1 MYAHAAAVETPRG
14 RRMTDPPGS
23 VAGVQA
29 PANQRAV
36 RRHNLGVV
44 LRHVVDRGPRSRATI
59 AVETGL
65 NKSTV
70 SSLVTELI
78 ELGLLVERGTQRTGT
93 VGRPGLVV
101 DIAGAGA
108 AGVGLEVN
116 VDYLAVRVTDLAG
129 QERHRA
135 LEAADNR
142 GREPDEVLDRL
153 AELARAALADLAE
166 QGVTPVGI
174 TVALPG
180 LVDAAGGTLLVAP
193 NLHWNDIPVAAA
205 LTARIGDALP
215 VTADN
220 EANLAALAELR
231 EGAGRELREFVHV
244 SGEVGIGAGVI
255 LDGELFR
262 GAHGFGGEFGHVTV
276 EPEGLDCACG
286 SRGCL
291 ETRAGLEA
299 LLAAAGEAGEPGS
312 TASERVAGLAARAA
326 AEEQL
331 ALDALTDAGRW
342 LGVALGSAANLLDPQ
357 AFVLGGFLAPLAPY
371 LRPAAEEELQRR
383 VLGARRALPDVLTS
397 PLGPEAASRGAAVLA
412 LRGVLADPSMLG

>member
-1 MYAHAAAVETPRG
+1 MQP
-14 RRMTDPPGS
+14 
-23 VAGVQA
+23 

-36 RRHNLGVV
+36 RRHNLGIV
-44 LRHVVDRGPRSRATI
+44 LRHVVEQGARSRATI
-59 AVETGL
+59 ALETGL

-78 ELGLLVERGTQRTGT
+78 DFGLLVERGTERTGS

-108 AGVGLEVN
+108 AGLGLEVN
-116 VDYLAVRVTDLAG
+116 VDYLAARVTDLAG
-129 QERHRA
+129 EERHRA

-142 GREPDEVLDRL
+142 GREPSEVLDRL
-153 AELARAALADLAE
+153 CVLAKAALDDLAG

-180 LVDAAGGTLLVAP
+180 LVDAASGTLLVAP
-193 NLHWNDIPVAAA
+193 NLHWEDIPVVDELAER
-205 LTARIGDALP
+205 LGGDLP
-215 VTADN
+215 LAADN
-220 EANLAALAELR
+220 EANLAGVAELR
-231 EGAGRELREFVHV
+231 EGAGRGLRDFVHV

-255 LDGELFR
+255 LGGELFR
-262 GAHGFGGEFGHVTV
+262 GAHGFGGEFGHMTV
-276 EPEGLDCACG
+276 EAEGLPCACG

-299 LLAAAGEAGEPGS
+299 LLEAAGEAPEPGA
-312 TASERVAGLAARAA
+312 TAAESVAGLAARADAGERA
-326 AEEQL
+326 AVD
-331 ALDALTDAGRW
+331 ALDTAGRW

-357 AFVLGGFLAPLAPY
+357 AFVLGGFLAQLAPH
-371 LRPAAEEELQRR
+371 LRPAAEAELHAR
-383 VLGARRALPDVLTS
+383 VLGARRGLPDVLSS

-412 LRGVLADPSMLG
+412 MRGVLADPGVLA

>member
-1 MYAHAAAVETPRG
+1 MQP
-14 RRMTDPPGS
+14 
-23 VAGVQA
+23 

-36 RRHNLGVV
+36 RRHNLGIV
-44 LRHVVDRGPRSRATI
+44 LRHVVEQGARSRATI

-78 ELGLLVERGTQRTGT
+78 DFGLLVERGTERTGS

-108 AGVGLEVN
+108 AGLGLEVN
-116 VDYLAVRVTDLAG
+116 VDYLAARVTDLAG
-129 QERHRA
+129 DERHRV

-142 GREPDEVLDRL
+142 GREPSEVLDRL
-153 AELARAALADLAE
+153 CVLAKAALDDLAA

-180 LVDAAGGTLLVAP
+180 LVDAASGTLLVAP
-193 NLHWNDIPVAAA
+193 NLHWEDIPVVDELAER
-205 LTARIGDALP
+205 LGGDLP
-215 VTADN
+215 LAADN
-220 EANLAALAELR
+220 EANLAAVAELR
-231 EGAGRELREFVHV
+231 EGAGRGLHEFVHV

-255 LDGELFR
+255 LGGELFR
-262 GAHGFGGEFGHVTV
+262 GAHGFGGEFGHMTV
-276 EPEGLDCACG
+276 EAEGLPCACG

-299 LLAAAGEAGEPGS
+299 LLEAAGESPAPGA
-312 TASERVAGLAARAA
+312 TAAESVAGLAARADA
-326 AEEQL
+326 GERA
-331 ALDALTDAGRW
+331 ALDALDTAGRW

-357 AFVLGGFLAPLAPY
+357 AFVLGGFLAQLSPH
-371 LRPAAEEELQRR
+371 LRPAAEAELRAR
-383 VLGARRALPDVLTS
+383 VLGARRGLPDVLSS

-412 LRGVLADPSMLG
+412 LRGVLADPGVLA

>member
-1 MYAHAAAVETPRG
+1 MHP
-14 RRMTDPPGS
+14 
-23 VAGVQA
+23 

-44 LRHVVDRGPRSRATI
+44 LRHVVARGSRSRATI

-78 ELGLLVERGTQRTGT
+78 ELGLLVERGTERTGT

-129 QERHRA
+129 TERHRS
-135 LEAADNR
+135 LEEADNR
-142 GREPDEVLDRL
+142 GREPGEVLDRL
-153 AELARAALADLAE
+153 AVLARAALDDLEDQDVA
-166 QGVTPVGI
+166 PVGI

-180 LVDAAGGTLLVAP
+180 LVDAVTGTLLVAP
-193 NLHWNDIPVAAA
+193 NLHWEDIDVVGA
-205 LTARIGDALP
+205 LAGRLGGALP

-220 EANLAALAELR
+220 EANLAALAELH
-231 EGAGRELREFVHV
+231 EGAGRGLSDVVHV
-244 SGEVGIGAGVI
+244 SGEVGIGAGVV
-255 LDGELFR
+255 LGGELFR
-262 GAHGFGGEFGHVTV
+262 GAHGFGGEFGHMTV
-276 EPEGLDCACG
+276 EPEGLTCACG

-299 LLAAAGEAGEPGS
+299 LLDAADEPRAPGA
-312 TASERVAGLAARAA
+312 TAAESVVGLAARAE
-326 AEEQL
+326 AEEPA
-331 ALDALTDAGRW
+331 ALDALDAGGRW
-342 LGVALGSAANLLDPQ
+342 LGIALASAANLLDPQ
-357 AFVLGGFLAPLAPY
+357 AFVLGGFLAQLGPH
-371 LRPAAEEELQRR
+371 LRPAAEAELRAR
-383 VLGARRALPDVLTS
+383 VLGAGRGLPDVLIS
-397 PLGPEAASRGAAVLA
+397 PLGAEAASRGAAALA
-412 LRGVLADPSMLG
+412 LAAVLADPGLLG

>member
-1 MYAHAAAVETPRG
+1 MHP
-14 RRMTDPPGS
+14 
-23 VAGVQA
+23 

-36 RRHNLGVV
+36 RRHNLGIV
-44 LRHVVDRGPRSRATI
+44 LRHVVEQGSRSRATI

-78 ELGLLVERGTQRTGT
+78 DLGLLIERGTERTGS

-101 DIAGAGA
+101 DIAGTGA
-108 AGVGLEVN
+108 AGIGLEVN
-116 VDYLAVRVTDLAG
+116 VDYLAARVTDLAG
-129 QERHRA
+129 NERHRA

-142 GREPDEVLDRL
+142 GREPGEVLDRL
-153 AELARAALADLAE
+153 CVLAKAALDDLAD
-166 QGVTPVGI
+166 QGVSPVGI

-180 LVDAAGGTLLVAP
+180 LVDAASGTLLVAP
-193 NLHWNDIPVAAA
+193 NLHWEDIPVVDELAER
-205 LTARIGDALP
+205 LGGDLP
-215 VTADN
+215 LAADN

-231 EGAGRELREFVHV
+231 EGAGRGLRDFVHV

-255 LDGELFR
+255 LGGELFR
-262 GAHGFGGEFGHVTV
+262 GAHGFGGEFGHLTV
-276 EPEGLDCACG
+276 EAEGLPCACG

-299 LLAAAGEAGEPGS
+299 LLEAAGEPPAPGA
-312 TASERVAGLAARAA
+312 TAAESVAGLAARADA
-326 AEEQL
+326 GERT
-331 ALDALTDAGRW
+331 ALDALDTAGRW

-357 AFVLGGFLAPLAPY
+357 AFVLGGFLAQLSPH
-371 LRPAAEEELQRR
+371 LRPAAEAELQAR
-383 VLGARRALPDVLTS
+383 VLGARRGLPDVLSS

-412 LRGVLADPSMLG
+412 LRGVLADPGMLA

>member
-1 MYAHAAAVETPRG
+1 MQP
-14 RRMTDPPGS
+14 
-23 VAGVQA
+23 

-36 RRHNLGVV
+36 RRHNLGIV
-44 LRHVVDRGPRSRATI
+44 LRHVVEQGARSRATI
-59 AVETGL
+59 ALETGL

-78 ELGLLVERGTQRTGT
+78 ELGLLVERGTERTGS

-116 VDYLAVRVTDLAG
+116 VDYLAARATDLAG
-129 QERHRA
+129 HERHRA

-142 GREPDEVLDRL
+142 GREPSEVLDRL
-153 AELARAALADLAE
+153 CVLAETALQDLAD
-166 QGVTPVGI
+166 QRVTPVGV

-180 LVDAAGGTLLVAP
+180 LVDAATGTLLVAP
-193 NLHWNDIPVAAA
+193 NLRWEDIAVVDALTERLGIDLPVA
-205 LTARIGDALP
+205 
-215 VTADN
+215 ADN

-231 EGAGRELREFVHV
+231 EGAGRGLRDFVHV

-255 LDGELFR
+255 LGGELFR

-276 EPEGLDCACG
+276 EADGLDCACG

-299 LLAAAGEAGEPGS
+299 LLDAAEEDSPPGT
-312 TASERVAGLAARAA
+312 TAAQRVAGLAARADAGDVA
-326 AEEQL
+326 AV
-331 ALDALTDAGRW
+331 DALAVAGRW

-357 AFVLGGFLAPLAPY
+357 AFVLGGFLAQLAPH
-371 LRPAAEEELQRR
+371 LRPAAEAELQARI
-383 VLGARRALPDVLTS
+383 LGAGRRMPQVLSS

-412 LRGVLADPSMLG
+412 LRGVLADPGMLG